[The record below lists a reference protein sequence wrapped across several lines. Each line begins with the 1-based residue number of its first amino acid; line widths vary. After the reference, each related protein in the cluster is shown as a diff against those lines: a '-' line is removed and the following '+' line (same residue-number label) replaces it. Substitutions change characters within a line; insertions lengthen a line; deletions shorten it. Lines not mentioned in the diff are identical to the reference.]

1 MSNRSGWG
9 GGYLTGTSYL
19 PGWYSQQS
27 PMHLATTCLLMGVAC
42 DLPAGDE
49 PVHYLELGCGL
60 GFGSLVLAAS
70 NPSWQVTGID
80 FNPAHVAL
88 ARSAARDAGLTNVT
102 FLEADLAT
110 FYQDEQG
117 RQLPQ
122 VDFVSL
128 HGLWSWVTPPV
139 RAGIV
144 RLLAAKVRAGGVVH
158 LSYNALPAWQGVLAL
173 QKIMVLAGGD
183 PSAPAERRVRQ
194 GVALARQLAAAGA
207 MHLKESPFVRQV
219 IEKMDTMPF
228 EYLAHEYL
236 NDGWNPCFHADVAEA
251 LSAAKLDWV
260 GSASL
265 PENFAT
271 LMLTEAQRA
280 VHAQSDDPRL
290 RELIKDSCL
299 PRGLRH
305 DVFIRGAQGLRPAVR
320 DEALRDLVMALA
332 TPPDG
337 LDYQVELPSGI
348 ASISADFYAPMI
360 AAMAREPR
368 SVGELLSLAA
378 TGGRDDPRELVG
390 MLVGA
395 GYAVPVARRGLP
407 PHPAAVRLNRLASRW
422 LSHPD
427 TLQRPL
433 AAASVALGGGFPAT
447 AIDLFVQD
455 RLHSGESASALDRWA
470 EGLAG
475 GAPEAS
481 KAALRD
487 TLAHSLDARIPL
499 MRAAGVL

>member
-1 MSNRSGWG
+1 MSDRPGWG
-9 GGYLTGTSYL
+9 GGYLTGASYL
-19 PGWYSQQS
+19 PGWYGQQS
-27 PMHLATTCLLMGVAC
+27 PMHLATACLLMGVAC
-42 DLPAGDE
+42 DLPAADE

-60 GFGSLVLAAS
+60 GFGALVLAAS
-70 NPSWQVTGID
+70 NPSWRVTGID

-88 ARSAARDAGLTNVT
+88 ARSAARDAGLANVA

-110 FYQDEQG
+110 FDGEEPG

-122 VDFVSL
+122 VDFASM
-128 HGLWSWVTPPV
+128 HGLWSWVAPPV

-158 LSYNALPAWQGVLAL
+158 LSYNSLPGWQGVLAL
-173 QKIMVLAGGD
+173 QKIMALGGGD
-183 PSAPAERRVRQ
+183 RSAPAERRVRQ

-207 MHLKESPFVRQV
+207 MHLKDTPFVRQV
-219 IEKMDTMPF
+219 IEKMGDMPF

-236 NDGWNPCFHADVAEA
+236 NEGWNPCFHADVADA

-320 DEALRDLVMALA
+320 DEALRDLVLALT
-332 TPPDG
+332 TPPED
-337 LDYQVELPSGI
+337 LAYQVELPSGI

-368 SVGELLSLAA
+368 SVGELLGLAA
-378 TGGRDDPRELVG
+378 TGGGDPRELVG

-422 LSHPD
+422 LAQPD

-447 AIDLFVQD
+447 AIDLFVQE
-455 RLHSGESASALDRWA
+455 RLQGGESASALDRWA
-470 EGLAG
+470 EKLAG

-481 KAALRD
+481 KAALRG